1 VERSKGD
8 GVRYRWHH
16 MEEGGSEPRP
26 MGGREE
32 PRAGG
37 RGWHGAEEEA
47 RLTPQATA
55 TVLAV

>member
-1 VERSKGD
+1 
-8 GVRYRWHH
+8 

-37 RGWHGAEEEA
+37 RGWHGAEEGA
-47 RLTPQATA
+47 RLTAQATT